1 MSDATI
7 ASALASSL
15 AMIQVPEAFHSDSVH
30 KSLAHWRYRPVPSYE
45 SRRQWK
51 LEVPEPELVS
61 QISRYVLSS
70 LADECKDILNVLILF
85 FVFNSA
91 RGYDSGFPARLG

>member
-30 KSLAHWRYRPVPSYE
+30 KSLGAV
-45 SRRQWK
+45 K
-51 LEVPEPELVS
+51 GTLEV
-61 QISRYVLSS
+61 
-70 LADECKDILNVLILF
+70 
-85 FVFNSA
+85 
-91 RGYDSGFPARLG
+91 